1 MTFALNDPEAAA
13 QLTLAQVQMLERQ
26 GETLRDIKIQNQRL
40 LWLAI
45 QQDWHQQM
53 QTPRYRDQ
61 RHLVPYG
68 YKTYSQTD
76 EDGIIAEI
84 FRRIGTGQ
92 QRFIEFGVETGIECN
107 TMNLLIQG
115 WSGLWLDGSA
125 QHLQK
130 ISERLGAYQA
140 AGQLVAAHAF
150 IMAENI
156 NDLFVQ
162 NGFTGEID
170 LLSIDIDGNDFW
182 VWQAINVINPRVVII
197 EYNATWRPPVAVVQ
211 PYQADSMWNGHDNYF
226 GASLEALE
234 KLGRQK
240 GYALVGCNYGGGNA
254 FFVRNDL
261 AREELFMAPFTARQH
276 YEPPR
281 FFFALTAG
289 HPPAVGPLIQV

>member
-1 MTFALNDPEAAA
+1 MTFALNDPAALA
-13 QLTLAQVQMLERQ
+13 QLVLAQAQMLERQ
-26 GETLRDIKIQNQRL
+26 GETLRDIKTQTQRL

-53 QTPRYRDQ
+53 QTPRYSDS

-84 FRRIGTGQ
+84 FRRIGTTN
-92 QRFIEFGVETGIECN
+92 QRFIEFGTETGIECN

-125 QHLQK
+125 QNMQK
-130 ISERLGAYQA
+130 ISEHLGAYQA
-140 AGQLVAAHAF
+140 AGQLVAAQAF

-170 LLSIDIDGNDFW
+170 LLSIDIDGNDYW
-182 VWQAINVINPRVVII
+182 VWQAINVVNPRVVIVEFNSI
-197 EYNATWRPPVAVVQ
+197 WRPPISVVQ
-211 PYQADSMWNGHDNYF
+211 PYRADHMWNGRDNYF
-226 GASLEALE
+226 GASLKAYE
-234 KLGRQK
+234 KVGRQK
-240 GYALVGCNYGGGNA
+240 GYSLVGVNYGGGNA

-261 AREELFMAPFTARQH
+261 VNEELFLAPFTAEQH

-289 HPPAVGPLIQV
+289 HPPGIGPLIQV

>member
-1 MTFALNDPEAAA
+1 MSLNLNDPAVAA
-13 QLTLAQVQMLERQ
+13 QLLLAQVQISEQQTAL
-26 GETLRDIKIQNQRL
+26 LRDIKTQTQRQ
-40 LWLAI
+40 LWLSI

-53 QTPRYRDQ
+53 NTPRYSDP
-61 RHLVPYG
+61 RHLVQYG

-84 FRRIGTGQ
+84 FNRIGTTN

-125 QHLQK
+125 QNIQR
-130 ISERLGAYQA
+130 ISETLGAYQA
-140 AGQLVAAHAF
+140 AGQLTAVQAF

-156 NDLFVQ
+156 NDLFTQ

-170 LLSIDIDGNDFW
+170 LLCVDIDGNDYW
-182 VWQAINVINPRVVII
+182 VWQAINVVNPRVVIV
-197 EYNATWRPPVAVVQ
+197 EFNGTWRPPTAVVQ
-211 PYQADSMWNGHDNYF
+211 PYRADYMWNGQDNYF
-226 GASLEALE
+226 GASLKAYE
-234 KLGRQK
+234 KLGAQK
-240 GYALVGCNYGGGNA
+240 GYSLVGVNYGGGNA

-261 AREELFMAPFTARQH
+261 VSEEKFLAPFTAEQH

-289 HPPAVGPLIQV
+289 HPAGIGPLIQV